1 MVERGRVRHGGT
13 RPPRWRCG
21 DPQCPARRWQRVSAV
36 GEYDVVDE
44 ALHDLERHW
53 QEQHQEHERR
63 EDEWSKR

>member
-1 MVERGRVRHGGT
+1 MTAALGT

-21 DPQCPARRWQRVSAV
+21 DPTCPQHRWQRVTAV

-53 QEQHQEHERR
+53 RDRHHEPEQTMER
-63 EDEWSKR
+63 SA